1 MTTAPG
7 LPPPPGT
14 GLPYGFGVALDGQV
28 HRSRDGR
35 LLLGGSPP
43 RLLRISA
50 AAARLLADGRFTVTD
65 RATAALARR
74 LLDAGAAHPR
84 PPAHAPGRATVVIP
98 VRDRADLLDRLLAD
112 LRADPQTADLPVLVV
127 DDGSRNPAP
136 VADAARKHG
145 ARLLVHPHNR
155 GPAAAR
161 NTGLRH
167 ARTPYVAF
175 CDSDV
180 RPEAGWLA
188 PLLAQFADP
197 AVALAA
203 PRIVAVPVPRPGRL
217 DRYEEVRSPLDM
229 GAREG
234 PVVPLSALAYVPSA
248 TIVVRRSAIGTGFAP
263 TMRVAEDVDLCHRLH
278 AAGWRLR
285 YVPQSRVGHQHRTD
299 LRSWLAQRAGY
310 GTGAADLALRHPGQ
324 VPPLYSA
331 PWSLA
336 ACALLLRG
344 GPVPVTAAAALTAAS
359 AVRLTRRMPD
369 ADAPVRAGTLLS
381 LAALRGT
388 AEQLLRCA
396 TRHHWPLAAAAAA
409 GSTRVR
415 YVLLVA
421 AVAEGLVDHR
431 RSGAALDPLTYTAI
445 RRLDDLAYG
454 WGVWQ
459 GAWRRRT
466 TAPLVPRLARSRPPK
481 GRRGTAPPPAA
492 DPARQPR
499 TNLARQQ

>member
-1 MTTAPG
+1 MTAAPE
-7 LPPPPGT
+7 LEPPPGT
-14 GLPYGFGVALDGQV
+14 RLPHGFSIELDAQV
-28 HRSRDGR
+28 YRSRDGR

-43 RLLRISA
+43 RLLRTSTKG
-50 AAARLLADGRFTVTD
+50 ARLLADGRFTVTD
-65 RATAALARR
+65 RATATLARR

-84 PPAHAPGRATVVIP
+84 PPAHTPGQATIVVP
-98 VRDRADLLDRLLAD
+98 ARDRHDLLDRLLAG
-112 LRADPQTADLPVLVV
+112 LRSDPQTAHLPVLVV
-127 DDGSRNPAP
+127 DDGSRNPAT
-136 VADAARKHG
+136 VADAARKHD
-145 ARLLVHPHNR
+145 ARLLVHPHNL

-161 NTGLRH
+161 NTGLQH
-167 ARTPYVAF
+167 AHTPYVAF

-180 RPEAGWLA
+180 RPETGWLE

-203 PRIVAVPVPRPGRL
+203 PRIVAVPVCRPGRL

-248 TIVVRRSAIGTGFAP
+248 TIVVRRSAVGAGFAP

-278 AAGWRLR
+278 TAGWRLR

-324 VPPLYSA
+324 VPPLNSH

-344 GPVPVTAAAALTAAS
+344 GPVPAASAAALTAAS
-359 AVRLTRRMPD
+359 AVRLVRRMPD
-369 ADAPVRAGTLLS
+369 ADAPVRAGALLS

-396 TRHHWPLAAAAAA
+396 TRHHWPLAVAAAAC
-409 GSTRVR
+409 SRRIR
-415 YVLLVA
+415 YVLLAA
-421 AVAEGLVDHR
+421 AVAEGLADHR
-431 RSGAALDPLTYTAI
+431 RSGAALNPFTYTAI
-445 RRLDDLAYG
+445 RRLDDFAYG

-466 TAPLVPRLARSRPPK
+466 AAPLVPRIASSWLDK
-481 GRRGTAPPPAA
+481 GRRATRTPA
-492 DPARQPR
+492 DEPVRQPR
-499 TNLARQQ
+499 ANLARQ

>member
-1 MTTAPG
+1 MTIVPVLT
-7 LPPPPGT
+7 PPPGT
-14 GLPYGFGVALDGQV
+14 GLPYGFGVALDAQV

-43 RLLRISA
+43 RLLRLSA
-50 AAARLLADGRFTVTD
+50 AAARLLADGHFTVTD
-65 RATAALARR
+65 RASATLARR
-74 LLDAGAAHPR
+74 LLDAGAAQPR
-84 PPAHAPGRATVVIP
+84 PPERAPGRATVVVP
-98 VRDRADLLDRLLAD
+98 VRDRADQLHRLLAG

-127 DDGSRNPAP
+127 DDGSRDPAA
-136 VADAARKHG
+136 VADAARTHG

-180 RPEAGWLA
+180 LPEAGWLA

-203 PRIVAVPVPRPGRL
+203 PRVVALPAPRPGRL

-234 PVVPLSALAYVPSA
+234 PIVPLSALAYVPSA
-248 TIVVRRSAIGTGFAP
+248 AIVVRRAAVGAGFAP

-324 VPPLYSA
+324 VPPLYSH

-344 GPVPVTAAAALTAAS
+344 GPVPTAAAAALTAAS
-359 AVRLTRRMPD
+359 AVRLVRRMPD

-381 LAALRGT
+381 LSALRGT

-409 GSTRVR
+409 CSSRAR
-415 YVLLVA
+415 YVLLAA
-421 AVAEGLVDHR
+421 AVAEGLADHR

-466 TAPLVPRLARSRPPK
+466 TAPLVPRRARSRRASPTP
-481 GRRGTAPPPAA
+481 APPLTHSHPHPPEASA
-492 DPARQPR
+492 
-499 TNLARQQ
+499 